1 MPVHAIPVADQAFRQ
16 PGHRTSTAAVRIPA
30 PRRPYRNRALAATAL
45 RQHRRLLLILA
56 AIVATAPLS
65 IDMYLPSMPTLQ
77 THFDADAAAVQLT
90 LSTFFIGLAIG
101 QLFYGP
107 VSDRIGRLGP
117 LYFGLSVYVLAS
129 LACVLAP
136 TIEAFTVARLFQALG
151 GCAGIVITRAIVR
164 DRFAPQEMA
173 QALSMLLMI
182 MGAAPILAPVLGAQL
197 LEYLGWQS
205 IFAALAVFGALCLV
219 AIRHGLAE
227 SWVPPAQ
234 PVRAADV
241 LGIYGRLLGH
251 RRFMGFALAGSTAQ
265 AGMFAYI
272 AASSFVFIEVYGLSP
287 SAFGWLFGLNAAGLI
302 TASQLNVRLLR
313 RHRSERVLRAALAA
327 NSVFGAAMLIL
338 AVTQTGGIWGVAIPL
353 FGAISSLGFT
363 FPNSTA
369 AAMAPFGD
377 RAGMAAALLGTLQF
391 TIAALITF
399 LIGYLHDGTALPLA
413 AVIFACGGTSYVLL
427 RTLTG
432 GTAPEAA

>member
-1 MPVHAIPVADQAFRQ
+1 M
-16 PGHRTSTAAVRIPA
+16 
-30 PRRPYRNRALAATAL
+30 
-45 RQHRRLLLILA
+45 RQHRSLLLILGA
-56 AIVATAPLS
+56 VVATAPLS
-65 IDMYLPSMPTLQ
+65 IDMYLPSLPTLQ
-77 THFDADAAAVQLT
+77 AHFDVDAASVQLT

-101 QLFYGP
+101 QVFYGP

-129 LACVLAP
+129 AACVLAP
-136 TIEAFTVARLFQALG
+136 TVEALTVARLFQALG

-173 QALSMLLMI
+173 QALSTLVMI
-182 MGAAPILAPVLGAQL
+182 MGAAPILAPMIGAQL
-197 LEYLGWQS
+197 LVYLGWQS
-205 IFAALAVFGALCLV
+205 IFVFLTVFGLLCIVL
-219 AIRHGLAE
+219 IYRGLEE

-234 PVRAADV
+234 PLHAADV
-241 LGIYGRLLGH
+241 LGTYGRLLGH

-272 AASSFVFIEVYGLSP
+272 ATSSFVFIEIYGLAP
-287 SAFGWLFGLNAAGLI
+287 STFGWIFGVNAAGLI
-302 TASQLNVRLLR
+302 TASQVNSRLLR
-313 RHRSERVLRAALAA
+313 RHRSERVLRGALAA
-327 NSVFGAAMLIL
+327 NTLCGGAMLL
-338 AVTQTGGIWGVAIPL
+338 MAMTGTGGIWGIAVPL
-353 FGAISSLGFT
+353 FGAISSLGFS

-391 TIAALITF
+391 TIAAVVTF
-399 LIGYLHDGTALPLA
+399 LVGYLHDGTALPLA
-413 AVIFACGGTSYVLL
+413 AVIFACGSASYLLL

-432 GTAPEAA
+432 PHAAAAA